1 MVRISTVHHNK
12 TQHRVHF
19 FHLKPIFLSRTI
31 AFHFLPKVM
40 LVYTLWNVIK
50 GENYWE
56 NAVQHFRWFYFPS
69 YPLKV
74 QLVVGYSLKAW
85 TPYHLV
91 FGKSLTNF
99 RQPKPPL
106 NIPSLFAKV
115 TQLHKS
121 YFSFDKIDLTKINIA
136 SLYIPLAD
144 LEGTS

>member
-56 NAVQHFRWFYFPS
+56 NAVKHFGWFYFPS

-85 TPYHLV
+85 TPHHLV